1 MSPVATEPVDASV
14 AEEPWAAF
22 RADLLSD
29 GVLLATGVDGI
40 YGRSAAYEA
49 IAEGIDRLVLRT
61 GPTRTPW
68 PCASPP

>member
-1 MSPVATEPVDASV
+1 MATEPVDASV

-61 GPTRTPW
+61 GADQDALALRF
-68 PCASPP
+68 PP